1 MSRLDILA
9 PLFVQVALTFV
20 LLFTLGPVRVR
31 AVRRGEVKVRDIA
44 LGQSAWPA
52 RITQIGRS
60 FENQFQ
66 LPVLFYTLVVIAIV
80 TAKIDMPLVA
90 GAWIF
95 VALRLVH
102 ALIHTTSNTLVWRF
116 YAFVAGAFVLAAMWI
131 WLAVR
136 VFGGV

>member
-1 MSRLDILA
+1 MSHQAILA

-60 FENQFQ
+60 FDNQFQ
-66 LPVLFYTLVVIAIV
+66 LPVLFYALVAVAII
-80 TAKIDMPLVA
+80 TAKVDMALVA
-90 GAWIF
+90 GAWTF
-95 VALRLVH
+95 VGLRLLH
-102 ALIHTTSNTLVWRF
+102 ALIHTTSNTLVNRF

-131 WLAVR
+131 WLAMR
-136 VFGGV
+136 VLGDI